1 MHCFCVLYRTCV
13 TVAFCW
19 LVSLLPFQVLTKNLR
34 SAALA
39 GQPSPPPESPC
50 GVHRFAIPDAVIV
63 IATVTVGFKRFLS
76 LLLLFQV
83 LTKNLR
89 IAALAGQPLP
99 PPRA

>member
-1 MHCFCVLYRTCV
+1 M

-63 IATVTVGFKRFLS
+63 TATVGFKRFLS